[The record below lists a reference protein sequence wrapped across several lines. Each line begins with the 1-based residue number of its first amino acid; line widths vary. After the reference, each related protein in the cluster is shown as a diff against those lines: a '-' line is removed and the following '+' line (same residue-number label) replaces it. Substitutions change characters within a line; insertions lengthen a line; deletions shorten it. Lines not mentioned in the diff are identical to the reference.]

1 MSKALR
7 CDICGILFEQP
18 KYYTTTLVVEID
30 HESNLLK
37 RTDCCPE
44 CAKHIKLLMTGLR
57 SKVPTCMELFERE
70 HPNLIPNAKKLGGY
84 LSCPYVYGYIPKEY
98 GLCDGTCGNDTKCA
112 ACWDQLTTRK
122 E

>member
-18 KYYTTTLVVEID
+18 KYHTTTLVVEID

-44 CAKHIKLLMTGLR
+44 CAKHINLLMTGLK
-57 SKVPTCMELFERE
+57 SKIPTCMELFERE
-70 HPNLIPNAKKLGGY
+70 HPNLIL
-84 LSCPYVYGYIPKEY
+84 KEY

-122 E
+122 D